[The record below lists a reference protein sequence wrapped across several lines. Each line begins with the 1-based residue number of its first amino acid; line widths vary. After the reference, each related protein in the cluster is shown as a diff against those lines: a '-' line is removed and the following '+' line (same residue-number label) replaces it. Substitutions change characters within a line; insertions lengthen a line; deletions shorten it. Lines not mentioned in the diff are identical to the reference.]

1 MRKSI
6 CVCLLTAVLALLGC
20 TAVQEAPQ
28 RAVTGIEVDASQA
41 KYWYLSGQEIDPAGL
56 VVTAVYDDGS
66 RAPVPAE
73 DCAYQKP
80 PFVPAGE
87 KAVTVT
93 YAECEASY
101 PIYTLPSSYE
111 TEEYKTYQIRI
122 NENKSQ
128 VSLTP
133 VLVGE
138 NKPFVLVCPGG
149 GYEACSA
156 YGNEGYAYAARI
168 KELGYNAI
176 ILQYSIKMAHPTPL
190 DDVNLALD
198 IIAENSEYWRVS
210 MDNYAVIGSSAGA
223 HLVGCWSTPEVGYAK
238 YGKTKPS
245 AAILCYPLIS
255 LDIRMDSVLLPEN
268 ADAALIE
275 SLSVDQQVDSTF
287 PPTYMWIF
295 EEDGLKPQVDR
306 MDAVLEEN
314 NVPHITR
321 YYTGGRHGLGL
332 APGTAAE
339 GWLDE
344 AVAFWIEHIQ

>member
-1 MRKSI
+1 MRKI
-6 CVCLLTAVLALLGC
+6 GCIGLLTILLALLGC
-20 TAVQEAPQ
+20 TAAQAPQ
-28 RAVTGIEVDASQA
+28 RTVTGIEVDASQA
-41 KYWYLSGQEIDPAGL
+41 KYWYLSGQEIDPSGL
-56 VVTAVYDDGS
+56 VITAVYDDGS
-66 RAPVPAE
+66 REPVPAE
-73 DCAYQKP
+73 HCGYQKP
-80 PFVPAGE
+80 PFAPAGE
-87 KAVTVT
+87 KTVTVT
-93 YAECEASY
+93 YADCEANY
-101 PIYTLPSSYE
+101 PIYTLPSSME

-149 GYEACSA
+149 GYEACSP

-176 ILQYSIKMAHPTPL
+176 ILQYSIKMAHPAPL

-198 IIAENSEYWRVS
+198 IIAQNSEDWQVS

-238 YGKTKPS
+238 YGKAKP
-245 AAILCYPLIS
+245 AAVILCYPLIS
-255 LDIRMDSVLLPEN
+255 LENRSDFVLLPEN

-295 EEDGLKPQVDR
+295 VEDGLKPQVDR
-306 MDAVLEEN
+306 MDAVLVEN

-321 YYTGGRHGLGL
+321 YFTGGRHGIGL
-332 APGTAAE
+332 AQGTEGE
-339 GWLDE
+339 GWIDE
-344 AVAFWIEHIQ
+344 AVALWVEHIQ

>member
-1 MRKSI
+1 MRKI
-6 CVCLLTAVLALLGC
+6 GCIGLLTILLALLGC
-20 TAVQEAPQ
+20 TAAQAPQ
-28 RAVTGIEVDASQA
+28 RTVTGIEVDASQA
-41 KYWYLSGQEIDPAGL
+41 KYWYLSGQEIDPSGL
-56 VVTAVYDDGS
+56 VITAVYDDGS
-66 RAPVPAE
+66 RESIPAE
-73 DCAYQKP
+73 NCGYQKP
-80 PFVPAGE
+80 PFAPAGE
-87 KAVTVT
+87 KTVTVT
-93 YAECEASY
+93 YADCEANY
-101 PIYTLPSSYE
+101 PIYTLPSSME

-149 GYEACSA
+149 GYEACSP

-176 ILQYSIKMAHPTPL
+176 ILQYSIKMAHPAPL

-198 IIAENSEYWRVS
+198 IIAQNSEYWQVS

-238 YGKTKPS
+238 YGKAKP
-245 AAILCYPLIS
+245 AAVILCYPLIS
-255 LDIRMDSVLLPEN
+255 LENRSDFVLLPEN
-268 ADAALIE
+268 ADAALIK

-295 EEDGLKPQVDR
+295 VEDSLKPQVDR

-321 YYTGGRHGLGL
+321 YFTGGRHGIGL
-332 APGTAAE
+332 AQGTEGE
-339 GWLDE
+339 GWIDE
-344 AVAFWIEHIQ
+344 AVALWVEHIQ

>member
-1 MRKSI
+1 MRKI
-6 CVCLLTAVLALLGC
+6 GCIGLLTILLALLGC
-20 TAVQEAPQ
+20 TAAQAPQ
-28 RAVTGIEVDASQA
+28 RTVTGIEVDASQA

-56 VVTAVYDDGS
+56 AVTAVYDDGS
-66 RAPVPAE
+66 REPVPAE
-73 DCAYQKP
+73 DCEYQKP
-80 PFVPAGE
+80 PFAPAGE
-87 KAVTVT
+87 KTVTVT
-93 YAECEASY
+93 YADCEADY
-101 PIYTLPSSYE
+101 PIYTLPSSVE

-149 GYEACSA
+149 GYEACSP

-176 ILQYSIKMAHPTPL
+176 ILQYSIKMAHPAPL

-198 IIAENSEYWRVS
+198 SIAQNSDYWQVS

-238 YGKTKPS
+238 YGKAKP
-245 AAILCYPLIS
+245 AAVILCYPLIS
-255 LDIRMDSVLLPEN
+255 LENRSDFVLLPEN

-295 EEDGLKPQVDR
+295 VEDSLKPQVDR

-321 YYTGGRHGLGL
+321 YFTGGRHGIGL
-332 APGTAAE
+332 AQGTEGE
-339 GWLDE
+339 GWIDE
-344 AVAFWIEHIQ
+344 AVALWVEHIQ

>member
-1 MRKSI
+1 MKKTMI
-6 CVCLLTAVLALLGC
+6 WVLLLAALLLLTACA
-20 TAVQEAPQ
+20 AKEEA
-28 RAVTGIEVDASQA
+28 AVTGITVDASNA
-41 KYWYLSGQEIDPAGL
+41 KYWYVSGQEIDPTGL
-56 VVTAVYDDGS
+56 VVTATLADGTTKTI
-66 RAPVPAE
+66 PVSE
-73 DCAYQKP
+73 YTIEKP
-80 PFVPAGE
+80 RFMPYGE
-87 KAVTVT
+87 KKVAVQYGEWTAAYT
-93 YAECEASY
+93 
-101 PIYTLPSSYE
+101 IYTCPTMTE
-111 TEEYKTYQIRI
+111 TDDYTTFQVRA
-122 NENKSQ
+122 NENGSQ

-168 KELGYNAI
+168 KELGYNAF

-198 IIAENSEYWRVS
+198 IIEQNSEYWQVS
-210 MDNYAVIGSSAGA
+210 TENYAVIGSSAGA
-223 HLVGCWSTPEVGYAK
+223 HLVGCWSTPEIGFQK
-238 YGKTKPS
+238 YGKSKPA

-255 LDIRMDSVLLPEN
+255 LSSRSDSVLLP
-268 ADAALIE
+268 ADADEALID
-275 SLSVDQQVDSTF
+275 SLCIDRHVDSSF

-295 EEDGLKPQVDR
+295 EEDSLKPQVDR

-344 AVAFWIEHIQ
+344 AVAFWIDHIQ